1 MNRERYVVE
10 EVSHS
15 QLSMVPFSSFRNGRE
30 AAKAFKDRQRDE
42 ESSST
47 LCFKRLVVD
56 LPKWGIC
63 TYKSNF
69 MDLPPKLADLVK
81 CEKIQSVA
89 SLCLNILCCCC
100 RLKTVP
106 V

>member
-42 ESSST
+42 ESSSS
-47 LCFKRLVVD
+47 LGFKRVVVD
-56 LPKWGIC
+56 VVNGEYVRKSQTSW
-63 TYKSNF
+63 TYLLNMQTWS
-69 MDLPPKLADLVK
+69 
-81 CEKIQSVA
+81 SV
-89 SLCLNILCCCC
+89 
-100 RLKTVP
+100 
-106 V
+106 